1 MRVFTGLI
9 FCCLYTSALAQ
20 TRETDSLLTLL
31 KKSPED
37 TNKAKLFR
45 AVGGSVVF
53 DDPRLGI
60 FYWKQGAEL
69 SKRLGYIYGIARISS
84 HLSIGYSY
92 LGKLD
97 SSLFYSDTAI
107 YYSKLLPDVDLRA
120 LVYLN
125 RADHYANLLMYT
137 QALSYCDT
145 ALKFA
150 EQSGNKDRLARIY
163 HIRASVYDNQQQ
175 YSTCLVYYNKALEY
189 YQQDKNI
196 RMVAQIYSDFTLVYL
211 EQHDPEKAIF
221 YILKA
226 IHLADSLND
235 VRNLSTYYLE
245 LATIY
250 LDQVEFT
257 KAEKELKKALEYAVQ
272 LDNNRQLTAVY
283 SRLCYIELKEKR
295 FERAVEYGKKSFEFA
310 RVEGALD
317 FQHEA
322 SGYLAEAF
330 EAQGNFREAFHYSQ
344 ISKNLGDS
352 IVRQK
357 YDAQTSALQK
367 AFEVQQKDK
376 EIALLSKD
384 ALLQKAHIRAQRF
397 TITGSLVIA
406 ALVIASLVMIFYR
419 FRLGQRM
426 KAMELRSRIAADLH
440 DDVGSSLSSIHLLS
454 QMAAMKSPQNVEQIE
469 VLQRMSTNARET
481 MEKMG
486 DIVWMIKPTDHEG
499 VSLEQR
505 IERFLYELCSARNID
520 YSFTGAALLG
530 NIRLSMEQKREVYL
544 FIKEAINNSAK
555 YSCGGRIDLH
565 IEPENKDLR
574 IAISDNGNGFE
585 PAQISTGNGLNNMK
599 KRANAL
605 HGSFSLQ
612 SSPGKGT
619 KIILVM
625 PFHLA
630 K

>member
-1 MRVFTGLI
+1 MRVFTALI
-9 FCCLYTSALAQ
+9 FCCLYTCALAQ

-31 KKSPED
+31 QKSPED
-37 TNKAKLFR
+37 TNKAKLFKT
-45 AVGGSVVF
+45 VGTSVVF
-53 DDPRLGI
+53 ADPRLAI
-60 FYWKQGAEL
+60 SYWKQGVEL
-69 SKRLGYIYGIARISS
+69 SKRLGYISGIARTSS
-84 HLSIGYSY
+84 NLSIGYSF

-97 SSLFYSDTAI
+97 SSMYYSDTAI
-107 YYSKLLPDVDLRA
+107 YYSKWVADMDFRA

-125 RADHYANLLMYT
+125 RADNYANLLMYT

-175 YSTCLVYYNKALEY
+175 HSTCLVYYNKALEY
-189 YQQDKNI
+189 YQQDENL

-211 EQHDPEKAIF
+211 EQHDQEKAIF

-250 LDQVEFT
+250 LDQLKFT
-257 KAEKELKKALEYAVQ
+257 EAEKELKKALKYALE

-283 SRLCYIELKEKR
+283 CRLCYLELKEKR
-295 FERAVEYGKKSFEFA
+295 FERAIEHGKKSYEFA
-310 RVEGALD
+310 RLEGALD
-317 FQHEA
+317 FQNEV

-330 EAQGNFREAFHYSQ
+330 EAQGNFREAFNYSQ
-344 ISKNLGDS
+344 IGKKLGDS

-376 EIALLSKD
+376 EIALLNKD
-384 ALLQKAHIRAQRF
+384 ALLQKTRIRSQRF
-397 TITGSLVIA
+397 TIAASLVIA
-406 ALVIASLVMIFYR
+406 VLVIASLVMIFYR
-419 FRLGQRM
+419 FRLRQRM

-454 QMAAMKSPQNVEQIE
+454 QMAAMKSPQNAEQID

-499 VSLEQR
+499 ISLEQR

-520 YSFTGAALLG
+520 YSFTGATLLE
-530 NIRLSMEQKREVYL
+530 NIRLTMEQKREVYL

-555 YSCGGRIDLH
+555 YSSGSRIDLH
-565 IEPENKDLR
+565 IEPENKDLW
-574 IAISDNGNGFE
+574 ITISDNGSGFE
-585 PAQISTGNGLNNMK
+585 PTQISTGNGLNNMK
-599 KRANAL
+599 KRAKSL

-612 SSPGKGT
+612 SSPGEGT
-619 KIILVM
+619 KITLVM
-625 PFHLA
+625 PFLRSA
-630 K
+630 